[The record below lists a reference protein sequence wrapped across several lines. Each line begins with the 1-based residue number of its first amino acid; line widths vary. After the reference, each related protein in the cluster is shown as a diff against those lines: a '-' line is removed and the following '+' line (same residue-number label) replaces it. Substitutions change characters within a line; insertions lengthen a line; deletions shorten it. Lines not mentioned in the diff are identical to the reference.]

1 VTESTGT
8 EAAEAEVTG
17 AEVTGADW
25 RPVLTP
31 GALRRHDPVRDAV
44 LLLLPERV
52 GVLTG
57 RGGEIVG
64 LCDGTLTVGGIV
76 DTLADRFPGAPVT
89 TDVPPFLER
98 LRKEGWLR

>member
-1 VTESTGT
+1 MTRATGN
-8 EAAEAEVTG
+8 
-17 AEVTGADW
+17 DW
-25 RPVLTP
+25 RPALAP

-57 RGGEIVG
+57 RGGEVVE
-64 LCDGTLTVGGIV
+64 LCDGTHTVPGIV
-76 DTLADRFPGAPVT
+76 DALAERFPGAAVA

-98 LRKEGWLR
+98 LREEGWLR